1 MAIRNKNTT
10 QLKLQ
15 FEMISKEGIG
25 RTSKSIN
32 ESMKICTINLFCL
45 ASNWP
50 QILVVLALR
59 ELSKAPWNLTKLD
72 PKQEDRFAL
81 SLCYKLTIY
90 VLS

>member
-45 ASNWP
+45 ASN
-50 QILVVLALR
+50 ISSVDT
-59 ELSKAPWNLTKLD
+59 S
-72 PKQEDRFAL
+72 
-81 SLCYKLTIY
+81 
-90 VLS
+90 